1 MADGWGWAGSVAD
14 FLALTQGEWA
24 ATMRAFLPVSLG
36 MNPSEM
42 QESAWADEFMITHQ
56 ALQLCMQADASASE
70 WSVTFE
76 FELPLEGGRR
86 PDVVVLAGS
95 TICVLE
101 FKSASVPS
109 MGAVDQVRAYAR
121 DLEDYHAGSQA
132 HGRVV
137 PILVLAGTSAL
148 HIDNEEV
155 IISGADEVSDYLLAA
170 STNGSIDLHSWLR
183 APYRPLPTLVAAARR
198 IFRDEPLPHVKKAEA
213 VGIPETLALIAR
225 LTREAEAK
233 NERLLILVTG
243 VPGSGKTLVGLRL
256 VYEQSGVESK
266 GTFLSGNGPLVLV
279 LQDALK
285 SKVFVRDLHAYIKT
299 YGIQDRTPFE
309 PIVVFDEAQ
318 RAWDAAYMREK
329 KNVSL
334 SEPEL
339 LVAASRK
346 IDGWSA
352 LVGLVGDGQEIHS
365 GEEGGMKQWREALSS
380 QSDADRWAVHCAP
393 RLAGDFEG
401 LDVQTHEELDLT
413 VPLRSRRAGELHE
426 WVSLLL
432 EGGLEMARH
441 LALRMDREVYPIYVT
456 RDLQAAR
463 TYARQRYPGEP
474 DKRYGLL
481 ASSHSKLVQRY
492 GIDNHFLTLRKN
504 GILAPWFNAEP
515 DDPRSCCQLIQP
527 MTEFQCQG
535 LELDLP
541 ILCWG
546 EDFRW
551 VSSSWELHPIRRR
564 YRQDDPGQLLT
575 NAYRV
580 LLTRGRDGLV
590 IFVPPDTL
598 LDATE
603 EVLIK
608 AGVEPLASAAERL
621 SIPNSRAG
629 RASFPAKQ

>member
-24 ATMRAFLPVSLG
+24 ATLEAFLPVSLG
-36 MNPSEM
+36 MNPSGM
-42 QESAWADEFMITHQ
+42 QESAWADEFTIMRE
-56 ALQLCMQADASASE
+56 ALQRCVQANAWAPE
-70 WSVTFE
+70 WSVAFE
-76 FELPLEGGRR
+76 YELPLEGGRR

-109 MGAVDQVRAYAR
+109 IGAVDQVRAYAR

-137 PILVLAGTSAL
+137 PILVLAGTPAL
-148 HIDNEEV
+148 HVDNEEV
-155 IISGADEVSDYLLAA
+155 IISGADEVGDYLLAA
-170 STNGSIDLHSWLR
+170 STDGSIDLPSWLS

-198 IFRDEPLPHVKKAEA
+198 IFRDEPLPHVKNAEA
-213 VGIPETLALIAR
+213 VGIPETLAVIAR
-225 LTREAEAK
+225 LTREAETK
-233 NERLLILVTG
+233 KERLLILVTG

-299 YGIQDRTPFE
+299 YGIQDRTPLE

-318 RAWDAAYMREK
+318 RAWDAAYMKEK
-329 KNVSL
+329 KNVSR
-334 SEPEL
+334 SEPQL
-339 LVAASRK
+339 LVDAARK

-365 GEEGGMKQWREALSS
+365 GEEGGMSQWRDALSS
-380 QSDADRWAVHCAP
+380 QPNAAHWVVHCAP
-393 RLAGDFEG
+393 RLASGFDG
-401 LDVQTHEELDLT
+401 LRVHTHRELDLT
-413 VPLRSRRAGELHE
+413 VPLRSRRASELDE
-426 WVSLLL
+426 WVSHVLA
-432 EGGLEMARH
+432 GGLEFANQ
-441 LALRMDREVYPIYVT
+441 LALRMDHDVYPIYVT
-456 RDLQAAR
+456 RDLEEAR
-463 TYARQRYPGEP
+463 RYARQRYPGEP

-504 GILAPWFNAEP
+504 GVIAPWFNAEP
-515 DDPRSCCQLIQP
+515 DDPRSGCQLTQP

-546 EDFRW
+546 EDYRW
-551 VSSSWELHPIRRR
+551 VSPGWELHPIRRR
-564 YRQDDPGQLLT
+564 YPQDDPNQLLT

-590 IFVPPDTL
+590 IFVPPDPL

-603 EVLIK
+603 QALIR
-608 AGVEPLASAAERL
+608 AGVEPLRKAAERL
-621 SIPNSRAG
+621 STSESRAG
-629 RASFPAKQ
+629 GNPFHATP

>member
-1 MADGWGWAGSVAD
+1 MRE
-14 FLALTQGEWA
+14 ALERCV
-24 ATMRAFLPVSLG
+24 RANV
-36 MNPSEM
+36 E
-42 QESAWADEFMITHQ
+42 AY
-56 ALQLCMQADASASE
+56 E
-70 WSVTFE
+70 WSVAFE
-76 FELPLEGGRR
+76 YELPLEGGRR
-86 PDVVVLAGS
+86 PDVVVFAGS

-109 MGAVDQVRAYAR
+109 IGAIDQVRAYAR
-121 DLEDYHAGSQA
+121 DLEDYHAGSQT

-137 PILVLAGTSAL
+137 PILVLAGTRAL
-148 HIDNEEV
+148 HVDNEEV
-155 IISGADEVSDYLLAA
+155 IISGADELGDYLVAA
-170 STNGSIDLHSWLR
+170 STDGSIDLPSWLG

-213 VGIPETLALIAR
+213 VGIPETLAVIAR
-225 LTREAEAK
+225 LTREAETK

-299 YGIQDRTPFE
+299 FGIQNRIPLE

-318 RAWDAAYMREK
+318 RAWDAAYMKEK
-329 KNVSL
+329 KNVPR

-339 LVAASRK
+339 LVDAASK

-365 GEEGGMKQWREALSS
+365 GEEGGMSQWRDALLS
-380 QSDADRWAVHCAP
+380 QDANWAIHCAP
-393 RLAGDFEG
+393 RLASEFEG
-401 LDVQTHEELDLT
+401 LLVHTQTELDLT
-413 VPLRSRRAGELHE
+413 VPLRSRRANELHE
-426 WVSLLL
+426 WVSRVLA
-432 EGGLEMARH
+432 GGLDLAH
-441 LALRMDREVYPIYVT
+441 QLALRMDRDVYPIYVT
-456 RDLQAAR
+456 RDLEEAR
-463 TYARQRYPGEP
+463 RYARQRYPGEP

-481 ASSHSKLVQRY
+481 ASSHSKLVRRY

-504 GILAPWFNAEP
+504 GVIAPWFNADP
-515 DDPRSCCQLIQP
+515 DDPGSCCQLTQP

-551 VSSSWELHPIRRR
+551 VSAGWELHPIRRR
-564 YRQDDPGQLLT
+564 YPQVDPDQLLT

-590 IFVPPDTL
+590 IFVPSDPM

-603 EVLIK
+603 QALVR
-608 AGVEPLASAAERL
+608 AGAEPLAKAVERL
-621 SIPNSRAG
+621 STSDSRTGAQPF
-629 RASFPAKQ
+629 RTAT